1 VSIVCIFWW
10 QLRQSHPPLVILSH
24 RLTTY
29 GYRAFSVAGPMF
41 WNSLAQTPAWPVTY
55 WCCFFGRLL
64 KKKFFLRVTSVHSAL
79 ATMPYINWCFTYLLT
94 YLHCNPYET
103 AKLPQFPH
111 TVSPRTTICDSS
123 WYSNRIVIEFKS
135 NINRIAYIRIT
146 ACTYLPSGLRRFGPV
161 ERKDDTDCIKRCM
174 PLSWMN

>member
-10 QLRQSHPPLVILSH
+10 QLRQSHPPAGDTISPAYNIRLSGLFCSRSDVLELTCPDTCVTRHILM
-24 RLTTY
+24 L
-29 GYRAFSVAGPMF
+29 FF
-41 WNSLAQTPAWPVTY
+41 WTIT
-55 WCCFFGRLL
+55 
-64 KKKFFLRVTSVHSAL
+64 KKNFFLRVTSVHSAL

-146 ACTYLPSGLRRFGPV
+146 VCTYLPSGLRRFGPV